1 MKQFFLLV
9 CLCLWACIATAQ
21 SQDIPLD
28 GKKIENEKPPI
39 ALYKFISHQRDTT
52 YLDTA
57 LTIQKSYK
65 FNYLRSDTFELLPFS
80 NVGQTYNALA
90 INTTSKRLTPLFAA
104 QSHHYNYKEI
114 EDVSYF
120 NVPTPLTEIYFKTA
134 FEQGQ
139 QLNAFFTINT
149 SKQFNFSLSYQG
161 VRSLGNYQQVLLLR
175 VLY

>member
-21 SQDIPLD
+21 SQDALLD

-52 YLDTA
+52 YLDTT

-80 NVGQTYNALA
+80 NVGQTYNALC
-90 INTTSKRLTPLFAA
+90 
-104 QSHHYNYKEI
+104 Y
-114 EDVSYF
+114 
-120 NVPTPLTEIYFKTA
+120 
-134 FEQGQ
+134 
-139 QLNAFFTINT
+139 
-149 SKQFNFSLSYQG
+149 
-161 VRSLGNYQQVLLLR
+161 
-175 VLY
+175 